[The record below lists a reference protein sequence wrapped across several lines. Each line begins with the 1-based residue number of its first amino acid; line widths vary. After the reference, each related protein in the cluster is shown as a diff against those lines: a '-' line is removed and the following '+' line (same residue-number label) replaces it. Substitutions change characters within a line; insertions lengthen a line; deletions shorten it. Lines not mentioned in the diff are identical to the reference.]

1 MTNFFFSSLRR
12 AIEEKVFELCGDLA
26 KECIVV
32 GHLRPSPAL
41 FIEAPDNASSTMSE
55 DDLKESVIRRM
66 QDFNS
71 RQYVQ
76 ERITDKRLIFVVNK
90 GTLPRTVSRFFFV
103 TSCLMESRHV
113 FFSQLDEG
121 KFQVCYSVLPHLPFP
136 ECGT

>member
-1 MTNFFFSSLRR
+1 MTNFFSSLRR
-12 AIEEKVFELCGDLA
+12 AIEEKVFELCGDLV

-41 FIEAPDNASSTMSE
+41 FIETPDNASSTMSE
-55 DDLKESVIRRM
+55 DELKESVIRRM

-90 GTLPRTVSRFFFV
+90 GTLPRTVSHIFPCY
-103 TSCLMESRHV
+103 SV
-113 FFSQLDEG
+113 FNGELSLLFSQSDEG
-121 KFQVCYSVLPHLPFP
+121 KFQVCYSVLPHLPLP